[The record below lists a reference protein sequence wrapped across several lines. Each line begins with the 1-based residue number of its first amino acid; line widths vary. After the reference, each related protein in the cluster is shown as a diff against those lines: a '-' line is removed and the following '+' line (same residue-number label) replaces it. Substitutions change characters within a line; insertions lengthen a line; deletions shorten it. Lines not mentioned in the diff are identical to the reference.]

1 MVAELSR
8 NTEAF
13 AGVLE
18 AAEQGT
24 GSDVFIA
31 DTVLEHAALSLA
43 VLDRIAT
50 CRSRHVDQDDFI
62 REVAIA
68 ITGRSGG
75 FEESLET
82 LRDVAVDGL
91 YEWIDEKIDSRN
103 AVLGLLMKYKQRSE
117 WFGRERLRQLAVDGG
132 ERALAVDLQ
141 QYIFDQG
148 VEFTIEPTS
157 SSGEADLVLRDT
169 DDSHVILD
177 AKYVALDSAPSEFKR
192 KLGHGFH
199 QVARY
204 CHDFNEPVG
213 YLVVFLADTKAPTL
227 PLIVQDGFAF
237 IELNGK
243 LVYYVPVV
251 IADAPS
257 ASRAGRAEEV
267 AISMSDLITTHVPE
281 LDASGSAS
289 Q

>member
-1 MVAELSR
+1 MMAELAR
-8 NTEAF
+8 NTSAF
-13 AGVLE
+13 TGILE
-18 AAEQGT
+18 AREQGT
-24 GSDVFIA
+24 GNEVYIA

-50 CRSRHVDQDDFI
+50 SASREVDQEDLL
-62 REVAIA
+62 REMAIA
-68 ITGRSGG
+68 ITGRSWGID
-75 FEESLET
+75 ESLEAI
-82 LRDVAVDGL
+82 RDVALDGL

-103 AVLGLLMKYKQRSE
+103 AVLGLLLKYKQRSE
-117 WFGRERLRQLAVDGG
+117 WFGRERLRSLAAGGG
-132 ERALAVDLQ
+132 ERSLAVELQ

-157 SSGEADLVLRDT
+157 SSGEPDLVLRDT
-169 DDSHVILD
+169 DDSHVIID
-177 AKYVALDSAPSEFKR
+177 AKYIAPGSPPSEYKR

-213 YLVVFLADTKAPTL
+213 YLVVFLADNKTPML
-227 PLIVQDGFAF
+227 PLAVQDGFSF
-237 IELNGK
+237 LEVNGK
-243 LVYYVPVV
+243 NVYYVPVA

-267 AISMSDLITTHVPE
+267 AISMSDLITTHEP
-281 LDASGSAS
+281 DTAPG
-289 Q
+289 